1 MQAIKHAWQEAV
13 KSVTWT
19 SQNIQDLHG
28 LTILV
33 LGATDGAGLEC
44 ARAYAE
50 HGAHVIVHGRNK
62 EKGDEYDSLMLK
74 CLLLSA

>member
-1 MQAIKHAWQEAV
+1 MHAIKQAWQEAV

-19 SQNIQDLHG
+19 KKDIQDLHG

-33 LGATDGAGLEC
+33 TGATDGVGLEC

-62 EKGDEYDSLMLK
+62 EKGDEYEMIVFTSIAP
-74 CLLLSA
+74 S

>member
-1 MQAIKHAWQEAV
+1 MQAIKDAWQEAK

-19 SQNIQDLHG
+19 KKDIQDLHG

-33 LGATDGAGLEC
+33 TGATDAVGLEC

-62 EKGDEYDSLMLK
+62 EKGDEYDHFILS
-74 CLLLSA
+74 CLLLPL